1 MKKISV
7 YYSGWDQDFHLADL
21 AESGR
26 DTLFE
31 YTAEA
36 KHRGLELSP
45 FRFPLAT
52 TGTIQRSTRSS
63 NALVG
68 FINDALPDGWGMR
81 LMDRAL
87 EARGRRP
94 AEVTRLDRLAI
105 IGDNAFGA
113 LRFVP
118 PDSEAFDEKD
128 LDLLALARETQSFIA
143 GGTTETLQ
151 ELLRVGGSPQGARP
165 KAAVWYNP
173 ATARLS
179 TSRFESAQPW
189 LVKFP
194 AASEHPEVCSI
205 EKLYAELAMERGIEM
220 PSTFAIELPDVDSA
234 AFGVARF
241 DRHEG
246 HRVPIQSFAAMLDV
260 DFSTAHADY
269 RDLLILVKRVTKD
282 QREVEKLYRR
292 CVFNVAFNN
301 RDDHL
306 KNFAFL
312 LTRSGNWTLAPA
324 FDLTFSEGP
333 GGEHWTTVKGVGK
346 GITREHLLALAADAS
361 IKAGRAGEIIEEVVR
376 PIPNWQRRMFKATGS
391 KETRERVSDAVSDSL
406 RLLTASR

>member
-1 MKKISV
+1 MKKLIV

-36 KHRGLELSP
+36 RGRGLELSP

-52 TGTIQRSTRSS
+52 TGTIHRPTRSA

-94 AEVTRLDRLAI
+94 AEVTPIDRLAI

-113 LRFVP
+113 LRFAP
-118 PDSEAFDEKD
+118 PDSEAVDEKD
-128 LDLLALARETQSFIA
+128 LDLLELARETQSFIA
-143 GGTTETLQ
+143 GQATEALP

-165 KAAVWYNP
+165 KAAIWYDP
-173 ATARLS
+173 GTARLS
-179 TSRFESAQPW
+179 TSRFDNAQPW

-194 AASEHPEVCSI
+194 AASEHSEVCSV
-205 EKLYAELAMERGIEM
+205 EKLYAALAIERGIEI
-220 PSTFAIELPDVDSA
+220 PPTFAIELPDVDSA
-234 AFGVARF
+234 AFGIARF

-246 HRVPIQSFAAMLDV
+246 QRVPIQSFAAMLDV
-260 DFSTAHADY
+260 DFSTSHADY
-269 RDLLILVKRVTKD
+269 RDLLILVKRITRD

-292 CVFNVAFNN
+292 CVFNVAYNN

-312 LTRSGNWTLAPA
+312 LARNGNWTLAPA

-333 GGEHWTTVKGVGK
+333 GGEHWTTVKGAGK
-346 GITREHLLALAADAS
+346 GITREHLIALAADAS
-361 IKAGRAGEIIEEVVR
+361 IKTDRAGEIIDEVVR
-376 PIPNWQRRMFKATGS
+376 PIPNWQRRITNATVS
-391 KETRERVSDAVSDSL
+391 KETRNRVTEAIGESQ
-406 RLLTASR
+406 RLLVT